1 MSKTKETLGKIRDL
15 PADELAAAID
25 KTRDE
30 LFRLKL
36 ASYTNQ
42 VQDTASIRTKR
53 RELAR
58 ILTVLG
64 NRVNGR
70 EGQATGGEAAA
81 PKAKAEKPAKAVMA
95 APAKAAAKAPAKA
108 KAAKA
113 PKTTKQKKEG

>member
-1 MSKTKETLGKIRDL
+1 MSKTKEAMGRIRDL
-15 PADELAAAID
+15 PADELVQAID
-25 KTRDE
+25 KTRDD

-70 EGQATGGEAAA
+70 EGQATPGEAAA
-81 PKAKAEKPAKAVMA
+81 PKAKAAAKP
-95 APAKAAAKAPAKA
+95 APAKAAAKAAAPKA

-113 PKTTKQKKEG
+113 AKTTQKKEG